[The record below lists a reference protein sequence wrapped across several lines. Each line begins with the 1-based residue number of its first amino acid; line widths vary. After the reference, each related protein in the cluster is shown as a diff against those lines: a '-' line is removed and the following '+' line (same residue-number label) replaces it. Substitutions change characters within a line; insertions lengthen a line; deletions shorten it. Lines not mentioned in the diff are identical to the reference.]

1 MERDSIK
8 GDEAKGFA
16 GLSTLISDIDTA
28 PPPPPSE
35 IPGRSSTSHSTQ
47 LDPIAN
53 DSQHQ
58 PRSSQQ
64 PPADSG
70 GTQPNWDGSSIKWV
84 LVIAFFISGL
94 WYYNSNNKPS
104 ANPTPDFS
112 AAESYSSFDA
122 VPGTTEM
129 SSADQAFESHRLQ
142 EYRPTANQD
151 FVFSRAQV
159 RYCLAEEIRMEGARS
174 AVNRYSDLDVERF
187 NNMIADYNSR
197 CGKFRYRSGVLEG
210 ARSDVEPYRE
220 ELKAEGRSK
229 FADKPFYNGS
239 SNSTP
244 TAPEPDVRLKRVQQP
259 LEQPGNYGSVVDEL
273 DGPDTQPAI
282 VDFQKGNALP
292 ETGKVDDDLVSPLD
306 STPVKPSNSWPNPA
320 EELQSE
326 SPPLPSSTT
335 SWVPAN
341 AVAWGSGWVCKVGFK
356 QKGNSCIPTN
366 MPANAT
372 AWGSSWV
379 CNVGFRR
386 EGDTCVAAK
395 TH

>member
-1 MERDSIK
+1 
-8 GDEAKGFA
+8 
-16 GLSTLISDIDTA
+16 
-28 PPPPPSE
+28 
-35 IPGRSSTSHSTQ
+35 
-47 LDPIAN
+47 
-53 DSQHQ
+53 
-58 PRSSQQ
+58 
-64 PPADSG
+64 
-70 GTQPNWDGSSIKWV
+70 
-84 LVIAFFISGL
+84 
-94 WYYNSNNKPS
+94 
-104 ANPTPDFS
+104 
-112 AAESYSSFDA
+112 
-122 VPGTTEM
+122 M

-341 AVAWGSGWVCKVGFK
+341 AVAWGSARSDSNRKAIAVFLQTCRPMLPLGVRAGYATWDLGVRETPASQRRRIKDSMLITPVFGK
-356 QKGNSCIPTN
+356 IPPALTSTTKEHEQDQPN
-366 MPANAT
+366 RNCDMPIVECAERPFSKKPVT
-372 AWGSSWV
+372 I
-379 CNVGFRR
+379 
-386 EGDTCVAAK
+386 
-395 TH
+395 